1 MSLTES
7 DAIVATT
14 QAYTSFSSIDPFTI
28 TFVGK
33 LSDQQLDLQEIFH
46 QLPITETNFKPKPG
60 KKVKIDVIGH
70 AGAIIGSKYKLNG
83 VRVVRGIDKLTRPFN
98 NCISMIMTVPSAKGV
113 AEKNIDFKLFKDK
126 IQSTGS
132 RTIQHTEEA
141 WRYLKGYLLQMKNIS
156 SSPIEKLEII
166 NLAYKMID
174 KTFSLG
180 FKICREK
187 LKKHIHLV
195 NGFHVIWVAG
205 VHSNGVSVKYPL
217 ESFDGALVK
226 KRKQMPVCVSFI
238 VFATGSVIISGNDLA
253 VMERV
258 YNLFNET
265 VIAIRDEIELKIME
279 RE

>member
-1 MSLTES
+1 MSL
-7 DAIVATT
+7 DYAVATLT
-14 QAYTSFSSIDPFTI
+14 TKDFIPFMDINPFTI

-33 LSDQQLDLQEIFH
+33 LSDQQLDLKEVFH
-46 QLPITETNFKPKPG
+46 QLPITETSFKPKAG
-60 KKVKIDVIGH
+60 KKVKVDVLGH
-70 AGAIIGSKYKLNG
+70 PGAIIGAKYKLDG
-83 VRVVRGIDKLTRPFN
+83 VKVVRGIDKLTRPFN
-98 NCISMIMTVPSAKGV
+98 NCISMIMTVPSAKGI

-132 RTIQHTEEA
+132 RTIGHTEEA
-141 WRYLKGYLLQMKNIS
+141 WRYLKGYLLQMKAIS
-156 SSPIEKLEII
+156 VNPIEKLEIVS
-166 NLAYKMID
+166 LSYKMID
-174 KTFSLG
+174 KTFGLG

-187 LKKHIHLV
+187 LKTHIHLV

-258 YNLFNET
+258 YNLFNT
-265 VIAIRDEIELKIME
+265 TIAGIRSEIELKIIE